1 MNMNKEMRPAQVF
14 EIVTP
19 KKYVL
24 RALWFGSKKP
34 KNVFI
39 FLHGLSG
46 SAFSMADVL
55 DKLVDKDTAVL
66 SFNNRGFEW
75 VSTLRR
81 RVKKDS
87 ERAKGGAAHEVF
99 TDCVDD
105 IEGAIRVARKRGV
118 RNIYLVGHST
128 GCQKSMY
135 WASKK
140 NGGRAVKGIILLGPI
155 SDYEAELKRQ
165 GRTKILKATSVA
177 HQLVRRGHKHELLQ
191 KEIWPET
198 LDAQRFLSLYNPD
211 SAENVFPYGRA
222 HKTPLTLL
230 SVKIPVLVLWAE
242 NDEYGDRPAK
252 EIAAWFEEHLY
263 TGEVIIVPKV
273 GHGFKGAEKKVAA
286 HIRDFIA
293 D

>member
-1 MNMNKEMRPAQVF
+1 MDWMRSAHVC

-24 RALWFGSKKP
+24 RALWFGP
-34 KNVFI
+34 KNPKRAFI

-46 SAFSMADVL
+46 SAFSMGDML
-55 DKLVDKDTAVL
+55 DTLVDKDSAVL
-66 SFNNRGFEW
+66 NFNNRGFEW

-99 TDCVDD
+99 TDCMDD
-105 IEGAIRVARKRGV
+105 IEGAITFARRQGAK
-118 RNIYLVGHST
+118 NIYLIGHST
-128 GCQKSMY
+128 GCQKSIY

-165 GRTKILKATSVA
+165 GKAKILKATSVA

-222 HKTPLTLL
+222 HKIPRTLL
-230 SVKIPVLVLWAE
+230 CVKIPVLVVWAE
-242 NDEYGDRPAK
+242 HDEYGDRPAK

-263 TGEVIIVPKV
+263 TGEVVIVPKI
-273 GHGFKGAEKKVAA
+273 GHGFKGVEKEVAT
-286 HIRDFIA
+286 HIRNFISS
-293 D
+293 